1 MTTSQLLAAAAS
13 KPSGTSLSDLIPLL
27 LLMGVVFFFFSSSR
41 RRQGAMAQ
49 RQAALAARSF
59 VEGDEVVTQSGI
71 IGRITAIEGDRV
83 WLELDA
89 GVIVEFMLAAVQRK
103 IEPVAPPAS
112 DREERDVAD
121 GWRARGADE
130 SLTDPSEAGTAG
142 AGADTESAGAD
153 GAGADSGTGTPTGSP
168 VATAT
173 DNPTTAQPSGSDE
186 GGLRQGDHGGE
197 RDETFR
203 EADSDATL
211 QADRDATG
219 WTEPAG
225 GELRDSEAEEVG
237 ARHNTAGRQERR

>member
-13 KPSGTSLSDLIPLL
+13 KPSGTSLEGIIPLL

-103 IEPVAPPAS
+103 VDPVAPPAGE
-112 DREERDVAD
+112 REELDTAQGRRSADEDEDADAPAASGASESDAPADTADSAEAD
-121 GWRARGADE
+121 G
-130 SLTDPSEAGTAG
+130 SPSPP
-142 AGADTESAGAD
+142 SAGAPT
-153 GAGADSGTGTPTGSP
+153 GAGGTTPADRP
-168 VATAT
+168 VGAA
-173 DNPTTAQPSGSDE
+173 PPRSAE
-186 GGLRQGDHGGE
+186 GGLATGDQ
-197 RDETFR
+197 DETFA
-203 EADSDATL
+203 EADRDATL
-211 QADRDATG
+211 QAERDATG

-225 GELRDSEAEEVG
+225 GELRASEAEEVG
-237 ARHNTAGRQERR
+237 SRRDTAGRQEGR